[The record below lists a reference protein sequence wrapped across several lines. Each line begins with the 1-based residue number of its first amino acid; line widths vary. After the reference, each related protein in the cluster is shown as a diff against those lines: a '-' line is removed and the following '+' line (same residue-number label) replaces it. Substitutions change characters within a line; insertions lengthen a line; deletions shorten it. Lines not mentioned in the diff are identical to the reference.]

1 VSVALELGWLKMV
14 GTKDNNKIK
23 EELLKMQDGMISSIH
38 INLPPFTWYKA
49 LKVPHQFLF
58 PKPKHFNFG
67 IHSYGFCFKASN
79 VVTT

>member
-1 VSVALELGWLKMV
+1 VSVALESGWSEKV
-14 GTKDNNKIK
+14 GTKDTKKIK

-49 LKVPHQFLF
+49 LKVPHQFVFLN
-58 PKPKHFNFG
+58 PKHFNFG
-67 IHSYGFCFKASN
+67 IHSYGFSFKASN